1 MEDEKLL
8 VSRRIYLKYLLP
20 LGRGKN
26 KLMERF
32 IYKEFPNG
40 IVIFNIREIDRRIRM
55 LARYL
60 VNKDVMIINR
70 DKRFFEGLKKFE
82 EITGIKVY
90 LGRFLPGT
98 FTNYMSENFKE
109 PDAILVFNLI
119 KDKQAVREAF
129 KMNIPIFA
137 LCNSRSDPT
146 KVDFIIPINNLSRK
160 SIALFLY
167 LLAREILLLK
177 GVIKNYKEFNYKIE
191 DFMKKEVKIIEEKV
205 K

>member
-1 MEDEKLL
+1 MEEGKLL
-8 VSRRIYLKYLLP
+8 ISRRIYLKYLLP
-20 LGRGKN
+20 LGKGKN

-60 VNKDVMIINR
+60 VNKDVMIVNR
-70 DKRFFEGLKKFE
+70 DKRFFESLKKFE
-82 EITGIKVY
+82 EVTGIKVY

-98 FTNYMSENFKE
+98 FTNYMSENYKE
-109 PDAILVFNLI
+109 PDAILVFNVN
-119 KDKQAVREAF
+119 KDKQAIREAYN
-129 KMNIPIFA
+129 MNIPIFA
-137 LCNSRSDPT
+137 LCNSKSDPT
-146 KVDFIIPINNLSRK
+146 KVDFIIPLNNLSKK

-167 LLAREILLLK
+167 LLAREVLLLK

-191 DFMKKEVKIIEEKV
+191 DFMKKEVKIEEKA

>member
-1 MEDEKLL
+1 MEEGKLL
-8 VSRRIYLKYLLP
+8 ISRKIYLKYLLP
-20 LGRGKN
+20 LGKGKN

-32 IYKEFPNG
+32 IYKEFSNG

-60 VNKDVMIINR
+60 VNKDVMIVNR
-70 DKRFFEGLKKFE
+70 DKRFFESLKKFE
-82 EITGIKVY
+82 EVTGIKVY

-98 FTNYMSENFKE
+98 FTNYMSENYKE
-109 PDAILVFNLI
+109 PDAILVFNVI
-119 KDKQAVREAF
+119 KDKQAIREAYN
-129 KMNIPIFA
+129 MNIPIFA
-137 LCNSRSDPT
+137 LCNSKSDPT
-146 KVDFIIPINNLSRK
+146 KVDFIIPINNLSKK

-167 LLAREILLLK
+167 LLAREVLLLK

-191 DFMKKEVKIIEEKV
+191 DFMKKEVKIEEKA